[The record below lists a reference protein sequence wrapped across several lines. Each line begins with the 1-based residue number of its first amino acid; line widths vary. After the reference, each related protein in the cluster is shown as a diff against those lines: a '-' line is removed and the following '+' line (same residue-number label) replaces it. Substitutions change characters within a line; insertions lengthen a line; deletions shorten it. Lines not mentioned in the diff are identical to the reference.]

1 MAVISVKSTR
11 QEGAMGAAFVSGLKT
26 LFEDDGETSR
36 EVPLAVE
43 VAESDSLGTREFS
56 AFADDAD
63 VMIDEDMVNDDMIV
77 DDTMGFDASFE
88 LADVDE
94 RFWLAFWS
102 DGTSIEGKEV
112 GKLTPS

>member
-1 MAVISVKSTR
+1 
-11 QEGAMGAAFVSGLKT
+11 
-26 LFEDDGETSR
+26 
-36 EVPLAVE
+36 
-43 VAESDSLGTREFS
+43 
-56 AFADDAD
+56 
-63 VMIDEDMVNDDMIV
+63 MIDEDMVNDDMIV